1 MQIAC
6 SMCIEI
12 IKVYAIAKTLHAIN
26 AQHFII
32 MQRLNVIQ
40 TFDNL

>member
-1 MQIAC
+1 
-6 SMCIEI
+6 MCIEI
-12 IKVYAIAKTLHAIN
+12 IKVCMIAKTLQMIN

-32 MQRLNVIQ
+32 IQHLNIIQ

>member
-1 MQIAC
+1 MQIVYN
-6 SMCIEI
+6 MCIEI
-12 IKVYAIAKTLHAIN
+12 IKVYVIAKTLHMIN
-26 AQHFII
+26 AQRFII